1 MGDEWSIRGRW
12 KSLEIGGRDPEKIA
26 PQADAEPDP
35 PSEVSDVAR
44 PMAGTFIGAGAL
56 FQGTLRLKG
65 DFCIDSEFH
74 GCLST
79 EGSLTVGPSG
89 SVEGDIRAREVIVAG
104 AVVGDIVARS
114 QLILRSGA
122 RLHGNVETA
131 CLEIERH
138 AYFNGRT
145 SMTRPHADPR
155 PTPPKEAVVVAPE
168 VASPPSV

>member
-1 MGDEWSIRGRW
+1 MREEWSLRRRW
-12 KSLEIGGRDPEKIA
+12 KSIEAGRGEPATSAPEA
-26 PQADAEPDP
+26 EADAP
-35 PSEVSDVAR
+35 PEESGSAC
-44 PMAGTFIGAGAL
+44 PTAGTFIGTGAL

-79 EGSLTVGPSG
+79 NGSLTVGPSG

-145 SMTRPHADPR
+145 AMTRPHADPR
-155 PTPPKEAVVVAPE
+155 PTPPHETVVVARG

>member
-1 MGDEWSIRGRW
+1 MRDEWSIRRRW
-12 KSLEIGGRDPEKIA
+12 KSFEVGSGEPERSA
-26 PQADAEPDP
+26 PEAEADAPSQEPG
-35 PSEVSDVAR
+35 SAC
-44 PMAGTFIGAGAL
+44 PMSGTFIGAGAL

-65 DFCIDSEFH
+65 DFCVDSEFH

-79 EGSLTVGPSG
+79 DGSLTVGPSG

-145 SMTRPHADPR
+145 AMTRPHADPR
-155 PTPPKEAVVVAPE
+155 PTPPEEAVVVARE
-168 VASPPSV
+168 GASLPSV